1 MDGTTT
7 ISIAILCSIASVVIA
22 YFGFFRNTKK
32 DSEDAGSSKGQM
44 VSDLGYIKAGIDDLK
59 TEQRDQRNKYVELAQ
74 RVTSVES
81 SVKSAHHRLD
91 YLEGKDS

>member
-7 ISIAILCSIASVVIA
+7 ISIAILCSIASAVIA
-22 YFGFFRNTKK
+22 YLGFSRNSKK

-44 VSDLGYIKAGIDDLK
+44 ASDLGYIKSGIDDLK
-59 TEQRDQRNKYVELAQ
+59 AEQRDQRNKYVELAQ

-91 YLEGKDS
+91 YLEGKEQ